1 LRAELKEQGYSKKPR
16 DMELRKE
23 RSRWEII
30 QDILAVALEEK
41 KAKKTRIMQKACLDW
56 RNFKRYY
63 SFLTEENLL
72 AKCDPEKDCFELTEK
87 GKDLLNRLKE
97 VDGILRVK

>member
-1 LRAELKEQGYSKKPR
+1 MVLIN
-16 DMELRKE
+16 E

-30 QDILAVALEEK
+30 RDILHVAFVEK

-63 SFLTEENLL
+63 DYLMGEGLL
-72 AKCDPEKDCFELTEK
+72 ANCNPEPECYVITDK
-87 GKDLLNRLKE
+87 GKEVLNKLKE
-97 VDGILRVK
+97 LDEVLNVK

>member
-1 LRAELKEQGYSKKPR
+1 
-16 DMELRKE
+16 MELRRE

-30 QDILAVALEEK
+30 HDILAVALEEK

-63 SFLTEENLL
+63 GFLIEENLL
-72 AKCDPEKDCFELTEK
+72 AKCNSDKDCFELTEK
-87 GKDLLNRLKE
+87 GNDLLDRLKE
-97 VDGILRVK
+97 VDEVLKVK